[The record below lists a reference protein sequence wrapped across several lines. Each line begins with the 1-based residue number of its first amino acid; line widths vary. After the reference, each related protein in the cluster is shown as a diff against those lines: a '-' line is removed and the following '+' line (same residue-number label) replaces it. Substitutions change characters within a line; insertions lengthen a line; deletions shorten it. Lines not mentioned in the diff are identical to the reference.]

1 MSITL
6 QQVNRYVLLLARLK
20 ESKRHCAHPVISSV
34 YSLCVFKIFT
44 GIASHLYE
52 PRVKG
57 FHYGFTFITIFLIF
71 SFHHLTVN
79 VY

>member
-20 ESKRHCAHPVISSV
+20 ESKRHCVHPVISSV

-52 PRVKG
+52 PGVKG
-57 FHYGFTFITIFLIF
+57 FPLWFYLHYNISDFLF
-71 SFHHLTVN
+71 PSLDC
-79 VY
+79 